1 VRHDLMQMLPQV
13 RTAQIMPWEP
23 RKVRLYRTI
32 FPQMSQWE
40 PDDEP
45 KQLSFEFETE
55 LARLEAA

>member
-1 VRHDLMQMLPQV
+1 MQMLPQV